1 MSLKSLVQSLQKN
14 SDQLKSLQNIEYSQ
28 ISNFYWVNLVQTT
41 EDRLI
46 SDRTY
51 TGFDANPEVALA
63 KAISECVERN
73 AFIAGD
79 KLGLESCNTER
90 SDGFA
95 AYPKLGITDELA
107 QEKARENALS
117 EAIERFAWA
126 TWWDDIH
133 VSFKYA
139 DFSLKTFEI
148 EYADHARIISEINNQ
163 KEIIKIH
170 VIRPEFQSYG
180 QYSLNIVVV
189 EFSDGIVTGGACGK
203 LEDELNV
210 MTRATSEMLRHAL
223 VLIQNKPKPI
233 QLSLY
238 EERLLY
244 YGSPQ
249 GKQSFYNRIS
259 QIGKKKIT
267 FPALY
272 IDEKIPSVDTHS
284 VYRCLFEDQPPFI
297 GGAVERMCL

>member
-1 MSLKSLVQSLQKN
+1 MSLKSLVHSLQKN
-14 SDQLKSLQNIEYSQ
+14 SNHLKSLQNIEYSK
-28 ISNFYWVNLVQTT
+28 ISNFYWFNLVQTT

-46 SDRTY
+46 TDRTY
-51 TGFDANPEVALA
+51 TGFDTNPEVALA
-63 KAISECVERN
+63 KATSEYIERSS
-73 AFIAGD
+73 FSAGH
-79 KLGLESCNTER
+79 KSGLKSCNTER

-95 AYPKLGITDELA
+95 AYPKLGLTNELA

-133 VSFKYA
+133 ISFKYA
-139 DFSLKTFEI
+139 EFSLKTFEI
-148 EYADHARIISEINNQ
+148 EYPDQAKILSEINTQ

-170 VIRPEFQSYG
+170 VIKPEYQSYD

-189 EFSDGIVTGGACGK
+189 EFSDGVVTGGACGK
-203 LEDELNV
+203 LRDESNII
-210 MTRATSEMLRHAL
+210 TRAISELLRHAL
-223 VLIQNKPKPI
+223 VLIQNKPKPS

-238 EERLLY
+238 EERLLF

-259 QIGKKKIT
+259 HRGQKKIT
-267 FPALY
+267 FPALC
-272 IDEKIPSVDTHS
+272 IDEKIPSVDTHN
-284 VYRCLFEDQPPFI
+284 VHRCLFEDQPPFI
-297 GGAVERMCL
+297 GGVVERMCL